1 MSPTT
6 ARILHPPRSMAP
18 PLAVTFIAGPSG
30 DWRIERLVAVA
41 GDPLPAATHLSAG
54 NEAPYTAKISWQLRG
69 TVSSIRYT
77 TAHEL
82 TRLNIVSPLLRCSEA
97 MCAALI
103 PIRKSDAWWSMAQD
117 ERRAIFE
124 KSTAT
129 SPSRCP
135 TCRRLRAACT
145 MRATSAS
152 HSTSLPGSSTHRA
165 CACHRGISSELR
177 VSEEW
182 RHVERGRYQV
192 ASRRR
197 LRQRSSLTCRH
208 CAAPATQRR

>member
-69 TVSSIRYT
+69 TVSSTRYT

-103 PIRKSDAWWSMAQD
+103 PIRSLGSAPGSSLIPIRKSDAWWSMAQD

-124 KSTAT
+124 KRSGHIAK
-129 SPSRCP
+129 SMSYLPAIA
-135 TCRRLRAACT
+135 RRLHHARDVGEPFDFLTWFEYAPEHAHAIEALVASCV
-145 MRATSAS
+145 SARN
-152 HSTSLPGSSTHRA
+152 GA
-165 CACHRGISSELR
+165 MSSE
-177 VSEEW
+177 
-182 RHVERGRYQV
+182 
-192 ASRRR
+192 
-197 LRQRSSLTCRH
+197 RS
-208 CAAPATQRR
+208 A

>member
-69 TVSSIRYT
+69 TVSSTRYT

-124 KSTAT
+124 KRSGHIAK
-129 SPSRCP
+129 SMSYLPAIA
-135 TCRRLRAACT
+135 RRLHHARDVGEPFDFLTWFEYAPEHAHAIEALVASCV
-145 MRATSAS
+145 SARN
-152 HSTSLPGSSTHRA
+152 GA
-165 CACHRGISSELR
+165 MSSE
-177 VSEEW
+177 
-182 RHVERGRYQV
+182 
-192 ASRRR
+192 
-197 LRQRSSLTCRH
+197 RS
-208 CAAPATQRR
+208 A